1 MTTKVLYKGNY
12 HFCERFLKHF
22 KTSQNCET
30 VLHIQQNHL
39 QGRKNVKWH
48 SYHALVSR
56 SLVEI
61 YLLGS
66 ASCIL
71 TTVYSSISFVIH
83 LYTSI
88 NHIGSWISSDNLCP
102 SVPFATVYARLQ
114 KGEVNVVWA
123 IAEMKTPLH
132 APSCMIPENRYFP
145 EESILVSF
153 QAWSHNTYTKIVAR
167 PLTANDV
174 CFYWQS
180 NRNLVPC
187 EWSSNSRCWV
197 NPLQSLIAEA
207 FSV

>member
-39 QGRKNVKWH
+39 QGGKNVKWH
-48 SYHALVSR
+48 SYHVLVSR

-123 IAEMKTPLH
+123 IAEMKTLH
-132 APSCMIPENRYFP
+132 DSREQVFSGREHSGVISGMIPQHIHQNRCSP
-145 EESILVSF
+145 IDC
-153 QAWSHNTYTKIVAR
+153 K
-167 PLTANDV
+167 
-174 CFYWQS
+174 
-180 NRNLVPC
+180 
-187 EWSSNSRCWV
+187 
-197 NPLQSLIAEA
+197 
-207 FSV
+207 